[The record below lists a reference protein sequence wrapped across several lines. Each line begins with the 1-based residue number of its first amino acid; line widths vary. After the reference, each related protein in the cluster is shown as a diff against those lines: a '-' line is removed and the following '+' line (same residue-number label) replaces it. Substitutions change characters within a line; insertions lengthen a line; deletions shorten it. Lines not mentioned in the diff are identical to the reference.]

1 MIRIAIAEDQALI
14 RGALAALFAL
24 EADLEVVA
32 TAANGYDIVTAVKDA
47 VPPIDVVLMDVEM
60 PDMDGLEACQLIRE
74 RCPSTKVLVVT
85 TFGRAGYV
93 RRAFTAGASGFV
105 VKDAPAELLAKQ
117 VRDVHAGLRVI
128 DPQLAA
134 DSLSV
139 GINPLTDRER
149 EVLQVAE
156 GGGTIDDIAK
166 SLHLSP
172 GTVRNYISAA
182 IGKTNARTRNDA
194 VRIAR
199 ENGWL

>member
-182 IGKTNARTRNDA
+182 IGKTNTRTRNDA